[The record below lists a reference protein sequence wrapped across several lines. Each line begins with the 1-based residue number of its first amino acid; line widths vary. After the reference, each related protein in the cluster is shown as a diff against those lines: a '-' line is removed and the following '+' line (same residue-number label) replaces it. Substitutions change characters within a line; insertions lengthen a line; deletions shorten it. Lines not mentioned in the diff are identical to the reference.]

1 MTIGKIKSSSSRI
14 LRLQCRLLRAIT
26 NQFVRRLFR
35 GRVLRPDIL
44 ETSVG
49 GGMLN
54 IFSRPWG
61 SADEL
66 IIYCIFESDKKKKNI
81 FCVKLHQDLK
91 RKIIFV

>member
-1 MTIGKIKSSSSRI
+1 MTIGKIKSSSRI

-35 GRVLRPDIL
+35 GRVFTARHL

-66 IIYCIFESDKKKKNI
+66 IIYCIFESDKKKNI